1 MLKLI
6 KSYIPKPIIGIIYKY
21 LRFLRLFFFKGN
33 NFFCP
38 ICKFK
43 ASKFLPYGKDY
54 EAIKKF
60 EIIGM
65 GFRKNA
71 ICPNCFSKD
80 RERLFFLFL
89 QKLINE
95 KSINYSSKIIHF
107 SPEPSLERNF
117 FRKNFSNYFTAD
129 IIKNKSDFI
138 IDLQNFNFEEKNF
151 DLVICNHVLEHIED
165 DNIALENIYSILK
178 PGGLAILQVPLSTII
193 DIDFKKE
200 GVASDIERLKFYGQ
214 SDHVRIYSEKNFLQK
229 IKKIGFSINVNEMI
243 SEKNNLPS
251 YGLNKKEKVIFATK

>member
-21 LRFLRLFFFKGN
+21 LRFLRLFFYKGN

-80 RERLFFLFL
+80 RERLSYLFL
-89 QKLINE
+89 QKLISE

-107 SPEPSLERNF
+107 SPESSLERNF

-165 DNIALENIYSILK
+165 DNIALKNIYSIIK
-178 PGGLAILQVPLSTII
+178 PGGLAILQTPLSKII
-193 DIDFKKE
+193 DEDYTNPSVKT
-200 GVASDIERLKFYGQ
+200 DNDRLNFYGQ
-214 SDHVRIYSEKNFLQK
+214 EDHVRIYSKKSLIQK
-229 IKKIGFSINVNEMI
+229 IKKVGFEIKILQLEDFFLQNESIGLIKDEEILFA
-243 SEKNNLPS
+243 
-251 YGLNKKEKVIFATK
+251 KK

>member
-6 KSYIPKPIIGIIYKY
+6 KRYIPKPIIDIIYKY
-21 LRFLRLFFFKGN
+21 LHFLRLFFFKGN

-80 RERLFFLFL
+80 RERLSYLFL
-89 QKLINE
+89 QKLISE

-107 SPEPSLERNF
+107 SPESSLERNF

-138 IDLQNFNFEEKNF
+138 IDLQNFNFKEKNF
-151 DLVICNHVLEHIED
+151 DLVICNHVLEHIEND
-165 DNIALENIYSILK
+165 IKALENIYSILK
-178 PGGLAILQVPLSTII
+178 PGGIAILQAPLSTII
-193 DIDFKKE
+193 DVDFKKE
-200 GVASDIERLKFYGQ
+200 DAISDIDRLNFYGQ
-214 SDHVRIYSEKNFLQK
+214 SDHVRIYSEKNYLQK
-229 IKKIGFSINVNEMI
+229 IKNIGFNLNINEMI
-243 SEKNNLPS
+243 IEKNYLPS
-251 YGLNKKEKVIFATK
+251 YGLNKSEKVIFASK